1 MAQFLVKVADEQG
14 HLRQQV
20 EHGYSE
26 AEVHDRFTQQGYLV
40 YWVKPRTLL
49 STGGGQFGRR
59 GRLRQSTFLIFNQQF
74 LTLIKA
80 GLPILTALDLLIK
93 RQRDKA
99 LLQLLE
105 NVRER
110 VRGGELLSDAFA
122 AQQVFPKMYTTT
134 LLAGE
139 KSGNMEEVLGRYIS
153 YQRMVQTF
161 RKKLL
166 VSLVY
171 PALLVSVVTLMLI
184 FLITYVVPKFA
195 DLFNNLGAQLPAI
208 TVFMLS
214 LGLNAQKYA
223 WVVLLVGAAAIFLLW
238 RWKHSDQG
246 AQRIDRF
253 LLSLPLIGEIR
264 LKYQVA
270 NFSRIL
276 GTLLQGGLP
285 LVPAMETAGESMSSR
300 QMLNGVTAAAERVK
314 EGQSLAHSLEAQKLF
329 PDLAVEMLEV
339 GESTGALPAMLASV
353 AEFYEED
360 VQTALSA
367 AMALIEPMILIIM
380 AVFVGGILIS
390 LYMPIFTLGTGDRSR
405 RTGTRA
411 RYRAALSLR
420 IRRSERFPVAPRSV
434 REDPCAP
441 DVPL

>member
-1 MAQFLVKVADEQG
+1 MAEFLVKVADEQG
-14 HLRQQV
+14 HVRQQV

-26 AEVHDRFTQQGYLV
+26 SEVHERFAQQGYLV
-40 YWVKPRTLL
+40 YWVKPRALL
-49 STGGGQFGRR
+49 SPAGMKLGRR
-59 GRLRQSTFLIFNQQF
+59 GKLKQASFLIFNQQF

-93 RQRDKA
+93 RQRDKY
-99 LLQLLE
+99 LLQMLE

-110 VRGGELLSDAFA
+110 VKGGELLSDAFT
-122 AQQVFPKMYTTT
+122 AQHVFPKMYTTT
-134 LLAGE
+134 LMAGE
-139 KSGNMEEVLGRYIS
+139 KSGNMEEVLSRYIT

-161 RKKLL
+161 RKKLM

-171 PALLVSVVTLMLI
+171 PALLVSVVTVMLI

-208 TVFMLS
+208 TVFMLAV
-214 LGLNAQKYA
+214 GLNAQKYA
-223 WVVLLVGAAAIFLLW
+223 WVAILVLLGGGFLAW
-238 RWKHSDQG
+238 RWKQSDRG
-246 AQRIDRF
+246 AEQIDKF

-276 GTLLQGGLP
+276 ATLLQGGLP
-285 LVPAMETAGESMSSR
+285 LVPAMETAGASMSSR
-300 QMLNGVTAAAERVK
+300 QMLNGIIAAAGQVR
-314 EGQSLAHSLEAQKLF
+314 EGQGLAKSLETQNLF

-339 GESTGALPAMLASV
+339 GESTGALPAMLGSV

-360 VQTALSA
+360 VQTALGA
-367 AMALIEPMILIIM
+367 AMALIEPIILIVM

-390 LYMPIFTLGTGDRSR
+390 LYMPIFTLGS
-405 RTGTRA
+405 
-411 RYRAALSLR
+411 
-420 IRRSERFPVAPRSV
+420 SV
-434 REDPCAP
+434 H
-441 DVPL
+441 

>member
-40 YWVKPRTLL
+40 YWVKPRTIL
-49 STGGGQFGRR
+49 SRGGGQFGQR
-59 GRLRQSTFLIFNQQF
+59 GKLRQSNFLIFNQQF

-93 RQRDKA
+93 RQRDKS

-110 VRGGELLSDAFA
+110 VKGGELLSDAFA

-134 LLAGE
+134 LMAGE
-139 KSGNMEEVLGRYIS
+139 KSGSMEEVLSRYIA

-171 PALLVSVVTLMLI
+171 PALLVTVVTLMLI

-208 TVFMLS
+208 TVIMLS
-214 LGLNAQKYA
+214 IGLNAQKYG
-223 WVVLLVGAAAIFLLW
+223 WVVLLAGAAAIVLLW
-238 RWKHSDQG
+238 RWKQSDRG

-276 GTLLQGGLP
+276 ATLLQGGLP

-339 GESTGALPAMLASV
+339 GESTGALPAMLSSV

-360 VQTALSA
+360 VQTALGA
-367 AMALIEPMILIIM
+367 AMALIEPMILIVM

-390 LYMPIFTLGTGDRSR
+390 LYMPIFTLG
-405 RTGTRA
+405 A
-411 RYRAALSLR
+411 
-420 IRRSERFPVAPRSV
+420 SV
-434 REDPCAP
+434 H
-441 DVPL
+441 

>member
-93 RQRDKA
+93 RQRDKS

-110 VRGGELLSDAFA
+110 VKGGELLSDAFA

-139 KSGNMEEVLGRYIS
+139 KSGNMEEVLGRYIT

-161 RKKLL
+161 RKKLF

-195 DLFNNLGAQLPAI
+195 DLFDNLGAQLPAI
-208 TVFMLS
+208 TVFMFS
-214 LGLNAQKYA
+214 VGVNAQTDV
-223 WVVLLVGAAAIFLLW
+223 WVVVLVGAAAIFLVW
-238 RWKHSDQG
+238 RG
-246 AQRIDRF
+246 EQR
-253 LLSLPLIGEIR
+253 GH
-264 LKYQVA
+264 
-270 NFSRIL
+270 
-276 GTLLQGGLP
+276 GGP
-285 LVPAMETAGESMSSR
+285 
-300 QMLNGVTAAAERVK
+300 
-314 EGQSLAHSLEAQKLF
+314 
-329 PDLAVEMLEV
+329 
-339 GESTGALPAMLASV
+339 
-353 AEFYEED
+353 
-360 VQTALSA
+360 
-367 AMALIEPMILIIM
+367 
-380 AVFVGGILIS
+380 
-390 LYMPIFTLGTGDRSR
+390 
-405 RTGTRA
+405 
-411 RYRAALSLR
+411 
-420 IRRSERFPVAPRSV
+420 
-434 REDPCAP
+434 
-441 DVPL
+441 

>member
-14 HLRQQV
+14 HLRQQL

-40 YWVKPRTLL
+40 YWVKPRSILR
-49 STGGGQFGRR
+49 SGRGQR
-59 GRLRQSTFLIFNQQF
+59 GKLRQSTFLIFNQQF

-93 RQRDKA
+93 RQRDKS

-110 VRGGELLSDAFA
+110 VKGGELLSDSFA

-134 LLAGE
+134 LMAGE
-139 KSGNMEEVLGRYIS
+139 KSGNMEEVLSRYIS

-161 RKKLL
+161 RKKLF

-171 PALLVSVVTLMLI
+171 PVLLVSVVSLMMI
-184 FLITYVVPKFA
+184 FLITYVIPKFA
-195 DLFNNLGAQLPAI
+195 DLFDSLGAQLPAI
-208 TVFMLS
+208 TVFMLA

-223 WVVLLVGAAAIFLLW
+223 WVVLLVLGAAGVLLW
-238 RWKHSDQG
+238 RWKQSDQG
-246 AQRIDRF
+246 AERIDRF
-253 LLSLPLIGEIR
+253 LMSLPLIGEIR

-276 GTLLQGGLP
+276 ATLLQGGLP

-300 QMLNGVTAAAERVK
+300 QMLNGITAAAERVR
-314 EGQSLAHSLEAQKLF
+314 EGQSLAHSLEKQKLF

-367 AMALIEPMILIIM
+367 TMALIEPMILIVM

-390 LYMPIFTLGTGDRSR
+390 LYMPIFTLG
-405 RTGTRA
+405 A
-411 RYRAALSLR
+411 N
-420 IRRSERFPVAPRSV
+420 IH
-434 REDPCAP
+434 
-441 DVPL
+441 

>member
-40 YWVKPRTLL
+40 YWVKPRTIL
-49 STGGGQFGRR
+49 SRGGGQFGQR
-59 GRLRQSTFLIFNQQF
+59 GKLRQSTFLIFNQQF

-80 GLPILTALDLLIK
+80 GLPILTSLDLLIK
-93 RQRDKA
+93 RQRDKF
-99 LLQLLE
+99 LLRRLE

-110 VRGGELLSDAFA
+110 VKGGELLSDAFA

-134 LLAGE
+134 LMAGE
-139 KSGNMEEVLGRYIS
+139 KSGSMEEVLGRYIS

-184 FLITYVVPKFA
+184 FLITYVVPRFA

-214 LGLNAQKYA
+214 LGLNAQKYG
-223 WVVLLVGAAAIFLLW
+223 WVVLLVGAVAIVMLL
-238 RWKHSDQG
+238 RWKQSDRG
-246 AQRIDRF
+246 AEQIDRF
-253 LLSLPLIGEIR
+253 LLSLPLVGEIR

-276 GTLLQGGLP
+276 ATLLQGGLP

-300 QMLNGVTAAAERVK
+300 QMVNGVNAAAELVK
-314 EGQSLAHSLEAQKLF
+314 EGQSLAHSLETQKLF

-339 GESTGALPAMLASV
+339 GESTGALPAMLNSV

-367 AMALIEPMILIIM
+367 AMALIEPMILIVM

-390 LYMPIFTLGTGDRSR
+390 LYMPIFTLG
-405 RTGTRA
+405 A
-411 RYRAALSLR
+411 
-420 IRRSERFPVAPRSV
+420 SV
-434 REDPCAP
+434 H
-441 DVPL
+441 